1 MRGFHFSKFDPNADG
16 KSKFQQLLDLFM
28 QLLTYTNGDVAEALQ
43 WLNQLDREYG
53 LTNGEYGMGDFID
66 ELKDKGYITESED
79 RSEIKITPKTE
90 QGIRKKS
97 LEEIFG
103 KLKKSRSGNHQT
115 FKPGQGDE
123 ISPETRPFQFGDMV
137 EQIDFTES
145 IRNAQI
151 NHGVESFQMYE
162 DDLQIRETDFK
173 TQTSTVLMIDISHSM
188 ILYGE
193 DRITPAKK
201 VAMALSELITTKYP
215 KDTLDIVV
223 FGNDA
228 WPVEIKDLPYL
239 QVGPY
244 HTNTVAG
251 LELAMDILRRRK
263 NPNKQI
269 FMITD
274 GKPTCLQVGQFINY
288 KNAAVASWNDTI
300 VNYLFVGK
308 AESQVGGF
316 YRVNIANQIRHTY
329 IRRCQL
335 FAVAFASV
343 NPFNRCIVTSLQNDI
358 PSKFRDWPKR
368 IIINIT
374 AGDHWNMF
382 IEKFRHL
389 SGHTCFSL
397 STQTQKQNIMF
408 AQQRS
413 FYIRY
418 HRVFIPENAAECF
431 FLCLQF
437 FYEVL
442 ANFFFYAFVFI
453 ARFF

>member
-1 MRGFHFSKFDPNADG
+1 MIGYHFSNFDPDKDG
-16 KSKFQQLLDLFM
+16 KSKFEQLLDLFM
-28 QLLTYTNGDVAEALQ
+28 QILTYTSGDVSEALQ
-43 WLNQLDREYG
+43 WLNELDKKYE
-53 LTNGEYGMGDFID
+53 LTDDEYGMGDFIE
-66 ELKDKGYITESED
+66 ELKAKGYISD
-79 RSEIKITPKTE
+79 DGQNSEIKITPKTE

-103 KLKKSRSGNHQT
+103 KLKKTKSGDHQT

-123 ISPETRPFQFGDMV
+123 VSPDSRPFQFGDML

-151 NHGVESFQMYE
+151 NHGVEEFRMQE
-162 DDLQIRETDFK
+162 DDLSIRETDFK
-173 TQTSTVLMIDISHSM
+173 AQTSTVLMIDISHSM

-274 GKPTCLQVGQFINY
+274 GKPTCLKIGRRYY
-288 KNAAVASWNDTI
+288 KNSFGLDRKVTSRCMNLAAQCKKIKIPITTFMIATDP
-300 VNYLFVGK
+300 YLQRFVQEFTETNNGK
-308 AESQVGGF
+308 AF
-316 YRVNIANQIRHTY
+316 
-329 IRRCQL
+329 
-335 FAVAFASV
+335 FASLDKLGA
-343 NPFNRCIVTSLQNDI
+343 FIFKDFESG
-358 PSKFRDWPKR
+358 KR
-368 IIINIT
+368 KT
-374 AGDHWNMF
+374 V
-382 IEKFRHL
+382 
-389 SGHTCFSL
+389 
-397 STQTQKQNIMF
+397 
-408 AQQRS
+408 
-413 FYIRY
+413 Y
-418 HRVFIPENAAECF
+418 
-431 FLCLQF
+431 
-437 FYEVL
+437 
-442 ANFFFYAFVFI
+442 
-453 ARFF
+453 